1 MLEKMKNENGYTLIE
16 ALIALLMG
24 SLVLMAIY
32 SAINTVQTS
41 SSKIESKVAAQQDSR
56 GALDLMAMEIQMAS
70 YNPLLKNNIWVS
82 STDCVSVVAGN
93 QIYKGIQEAGAN
105 SITIEMDITNAAGT
119 TTDGNGAID
128 GPNEIIRY
136 NYDSTNKYITRQTRT
151 AAACSMA
158 PALPFLG
165 ATTANA
171 ATQTVWV
178 VNNAAGIPVFR
189 YYDGQNNALA
199 APVTNMG
206 DIRKIEIT
214 LVTQTSN
221 KDIGTG
227 GQRQIIYTTSVV
239 PRNHGP
245 SPNYNH

>member
-1 MLEKMKNENGYTLIE
+1 MNEENGYTLVE

-41 SSKIESKVAAQQDSR
+41 ASKIESKVTAQQDTR
-56 GALDLMAMEIQMAS
+56 GAMELMAMEIQMAS
-70 YNPLLKNNIWVS
+70 YNPLLKSNIWVS
-82 STDCVSVVAGN
+82 STDCVSVASN
-93 QIYKGIQEAGAN
+93 QLYKGIQEAGAN
-105 SITIEMDITNAAGT
+105 SITIEMDITDAAGAA
-119 TTDGNGAID
+119 TDGNGAID

-136 NYDSTNKYITRQTRT
+136 NYDSTNNYITRQTRT
-151 AAACSMA
+151 AAACSAA

-165 ATTANA
+165 ATTAS
-171 ATQTVWV
+171 ATAQTAWV
-178 VNNAAGIPVFR
+178 VNSAAGIPVFR
-189 YYDGQNNALA
+189 YYDGQNNALT
-199 APVTNMG
+199 APVSNIG

-214 LVTQTSN
+214 LVTKTSN

-227 GQRQIIYTTSVV
+227 GQRQIVYTTSVV

>member
-1 MLEKMKNENGYTLIE
+1 
-16 ALIALLMG
+16 
-24 SLVLMAIY
+24 
-32 SAINTVQTS
+32 
-41 SSKIESKVAAQQDSR
+41 
-56 GALDLMAMEIQMAS
+56 
-70 YNPLLKNNIWVS
+70 
-82 STDCVSVVAGN
+82 
-93 QIYKGIQEAGAN
+93 
-105 SITIEMDITNAAGT
+105 
-119 TTDGNGAID
+119 
-128 GPNEIIRY
+128 
-136 NYDSTNKYITRQTRT
+136 
-151 AAACSMA
+151 MA

>member
-1 MLEKMKNENGYTLIE
+1 MNEENGYTLIE
-16 ALIALLMG
+16 AILALLMG

-41 SSKIESKVAAQQDSR
+41 SSRIESKVAAQQDSR
-56 GALDLMAMEIQMAS
+56 GAMDLMAMEIQMAS
-70 YNPLLKNNIWVS
+70 YNPKLKNNIWVS
-82 STDCVSVVAGN
+82 STDCVSVASN
-93 QIYKGIQEAGAN
+93 QLYKGIQEAGAN
-105 SITIEMDITNAAGT
+105 SITIEMDITDSTGT
-119 TTDGNGAID
+119 NTDGNGAID

-136 NYDSTNKYITRQTRT
+136 NYDATNKYITRQTRT
-151 AAACSMA
+151 AAACSTGVA
-158 PALPFLG
+158 EPFLG

-171 ATQTVWV
+171 TTQTVLV

-189 YYDGQNNALA
+189 YYDGQGNTLT
-199 APVTNMG
+199 APVTNIG

-239 PRNHGP
+239 PRNHRP
-245 SPNYNH
+245 CPNYNH

>member
-1 MLEKMKNENGYTLIE
+1 MKNKNGYTLVE

-41 SSKIESKVAAQQDSR
+41 SSRIESKVAAQQDSR
-56 GALDLMAMEIQMAS
+56 GAMELMAMEIQMAS
-70 YNPLLKNNIWVS
+70 YNPLLKRNIWVS
-82 STDCVSVVAGN
+82 SSDCVSTAGN
-93 QIYKGIQEAGAN
+93 LLYKGIQEAGAN
-105 SITIEMDITNAAGT
+105 SITIEMDITDAAGT
-119 TTDGNGAID
+119 ATNGNGTID

-136 NYDSTNKYITRQTRT
+136 NYDTANNLITRQTRT
-151 AAACSMA
+151 AAACATA

-171 ATQTVWV
+171 TTQTVWV

-189 YYDGQNNALA
+189 YYDGNNNALT
-199 APVTNMG
+199 APVSNIG

-214 LVTQTSN
+214 LVTKTSN

-227 GQRQIIYTTSVV
+227 GQRQVIYTTSVV
-239 PRNHGP
+239 PRNHAP
-245 SPNYNH
+245 VPLY